1 MSLDLGEMLRT
12 RDTKKASSL
21 FRSGQIG
28 KNGTQQQDEDGAG
41 TGTGSPGST
50 DWTQF
55 EGVYARG
62 KFFFYRTSTMV
73 RWCKCERQKRKFKK
87 KFSTFFS
94 QKQQKKNL
102 NFFFCRS
109 HLHHRRKKTKIS
121 KKNRKTADL
130 KKNSVVHTCTIVDIS
145 L

>member
-87 KFSTFFS
+87 NFSTFFS

-102 NFFFCRS
+102 NFFS
-109 HLHHRRKKTKIS
+109 
-121 KKNRKTADL
+121 A
-130 KKNSVVHTCTIVDIS
+130 VHTCTIVGKRPKFKKKIEKQ
-145 L
+145 LI